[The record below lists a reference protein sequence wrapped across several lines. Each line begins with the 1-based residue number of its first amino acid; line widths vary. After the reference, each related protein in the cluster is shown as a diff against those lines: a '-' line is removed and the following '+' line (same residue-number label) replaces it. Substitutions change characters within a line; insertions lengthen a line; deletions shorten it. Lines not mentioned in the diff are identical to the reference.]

1 MSNYVVHTD
10 KQIHTLWE
18 ALENN
23 RKKRRLENFKK
34 WLNSDIYHE
43 SNSELKMKVKDIL
56 ENLLFETKELLESYG
71 HVIQDEKR
79 LRDTVTSMIYKE
91 SENELR

>member
-1 MSNYVVHTD
+1 MSNYVLHSD
-10 KQIHTLWE
+10 RQLHRLWE

-34 WLNSDIYHE
+34 WLNTDIYHE
-43 SNSELKMKVKDIL
+43 SNLDLKMKVKDIL
-56 ENLLFETKELLESYG
+56 ENLLVETKELLKSYG

-79 LRDTVTSMIYKE
+79 LRDTVASMIYKE
-91 SENELR
+91 SENGL

>member
-1 MSNYVVHTD
+1 MSNYVINTD
-10 KQIHTLWE
+10 KQMHTLWE

-34 WLNSDIYHE
+34 WLDTDIYHE
-43 SNSELKMKVKDIL
+43 SNLDLKMKVKDIL
-56 ENLLFETKELLESYG
+56 ENLFFETKELLESYG

-79 LRDTVTSMIYKE
+79 LRDTVASMIYKE
-91 SENELR
+91 SENGLR